1 MGWNRRRNNEEIE
14 VEIVELKI
22 NEDKVE
28 DKHDGKEDSKEIR
41 YLGAVNQQENKEVSQ
56 LRRNN
61 Q

>member
-1 MGWNRRRNNEEIE
+1 MGWIRRINSEEIE

-41 YLGAVNQQENKEVSQ
+41 YLCAVNNQENKEVSQ
-56 LRRNN
+56 FRRIN

>member
-1 MGWNRRRNNEEIE
+1 MGWIRRRNNEEIE

-41 YLGAVNQQENKEVSQ
+41 YLCAVNEQENKEVSQ

>member
-1 MGWNRRRNNEEIE
+1 MGWNRRRNSEVIE
-14 VEIVELKI
+14 VEITEVEI

-28 DKHDGKEDSKEIR
+28 NKHDGKEDSKEIR
-41 YLGAVNQQENKEVSQ
+41 YLCAVNEQENKEVSQ

>member
-1 MGWNRRRNNEEIE
+1 MGWNRRRNSEVIAVEITE
-14 VEIVELKI
+14 VEI

-28 DKHDGKEDSKEIR
+28 NKHDGKEDSKEIR
-41 YLGAVNQQENKEVSQ
+41 YLCAENQQENKECSQ